1 MKTKK
6 QKKAFTLVELVI
18 VIAVIAILA
27 AVLLPSFASIINNA
41 KENARFQQITT
52 ARNELLGSSSEIAT
66 ILDLEGYVFVI
77 DKKVYIIDN
86 QGQVMPVEDLE
97 YEEVTLEFTKSET
110 QPTNKNVV
118 VYLPRERI
126 ETPLKFT
133 INEEDKTAIVS

>member
-126 ETPLKFT
+126 ETQLKFT
-133 INEEDKTAIVS
+133 